1 MTKITDKTDNI
12 MLHFCFLEAPETE
25 TSSFTEKPIRKR
37 FSFSLEE
44 TGLTFEQ
51 AKSLCLELVNHKT
64 IAAWITGGSVKKV
77 NEEESE
83 LWERR

>member
-1 MTKITDKTDNI
+1 MDNV
-12 MLHFCFLEAPETE
+12 MLHLCFLEAPETE
-25 TSSFTEKPIRKR
+25 TSFTGKPIRKR

-51 AKSLCLELVNHKT
+51 AENLCLELVNHKT
-64 IAAWITGGSVKKV
+64 IAAWITGGSIKKV

-83 LWERR
+83 